1 MGKMKV
7 AITGHTQGLGAAFA
21 EYFKDED
28 VHGFSRSNGW
38 NLYNQGSCD
47 ALIHNLKDYDI
58 FINNAP
64 VGNYQEYLFEGIL
77 AHWLGQD
84 KTIINVSSI
93 AADITPG
100 MMKVWEEHLRPEA
113 EEKVGAGRTGEQL
126 LEYVRE
132 YVKSKRRLDKLTNV
146 RTLEVGL
153 NHNSKPHIL
162 NLKPAA
168 TATELLG
175 NNVFLNTLL
184 DVEDFMK
191 VFDTAWQMR
200 DTVKLTNLTFIGTRP
215 NPNAT

>member
-1 MGKMKV
+1 MVKLKV
-7 AITGHTQGLGAAFA
+7 GITGHTQGLGAAFA
-21 EYFKDED
+21 EYFKEEE
-28 VHGFSRSNGW
+28 VHGFSRRNGW
-38 NLYNQGSCD
+38 DLYNESSCN
-47 ALIHNLKDYDI
+47 ALIQNMKNFDI

-64 VGNYQEYLFEGIL
+64 IGKYQEYLFEGVL
-77 AHWLGQD
+77 SNWLGQD

-100 MMKVWEEHLRPEA
+100 MMTVWEEHLRPEA
-113 EEKVGAGRTGEQL
+113 EDKVGAGRTGEELIQ
-126 LEYVRE
+126 YVRE

-153 NHNSKPHIL
+153 QHENKPHIL

-184 DVEDFMK
+184 DVEDFMS
-191 VFDTAWQMR
+191 VFDTAWKIR
-200 DTVKLTNLTFIGTRP
+200 DQVKLTNLTFIGTRP
-215 NPNAT
+215 NPNK